1 MGVRQMI
8 KLQKKVF
15 KFEYDG
21 NVYELKSP
29 SVKDVT
35 KLQERIK
42 KEGESVDIAIDFLSN
57 LGIDK
62 NICYEMEVDNL
73 NTIIEAVVG
82 AKKN

>member
-1 MGVRQMI
+1 MI

-15 KFEYDG
+15 QFEYDG
-21 NVYELKSP
+21 EVYKLKSP

-35 KLQERIK
+35 SLQKRIE

-57 LGIDK
+57 LGMK
-62 NICYEMEVDNL
+62 KEVCYEMEIDNL

>member
-1 MGVRQMI
+1 MI

-15 KFEYDG
+15 QFEYDG
-21 NVYELKSP
+21 DVYKLKSP

-35 KLQERIK
+35 ALQKRIEK
-42 KEGESVDIAIDFLSN
+42 DGESVDIAIDFLSN
-57 LGIDK
+57 LGMK
-62 NICYEMEVDNL
+62 KEVCYEMEIDNL